1 MRTLFSENILSPT
14 PTPAPEQNKKNPF
27 ELSFHSSNPSVQ
39 NSSTTSS
46 HSSPKENDWLTS
58 YYREQ
63 QRFANEVHIQSNHS
77 YATSDA
83 ATRHQHVRRK
93 GNPKV
98 LFMGMRRSGKSSIQ
112 KVLFEKFSPAETLY
126 LDSSNKIESATM
138 ESFMKFESSEIPP
151 NIPYLSPDFDR
162 EAVFGS
168 AGALIWVL
176 DMQDEYFQSID
187 QLIKTASILMPAY
200 PRLNL
205 EVFIHKTDG
214 LSEEYKYDTFRD
226 VRQRVQD
233 ELSDAGF
240 SDRPVAFYQTNIFDH
255 SVYEAMSK
263 VVQKLLPQLPAMEA
277 LLNKLCS
284 SCRIQKAYLFDTV
297 SKIYLATDA
306 SPTFLKDYE
315 VCSDYVD
322 VIVDIKQIYGWQ
334 NRDQSLED
342 VAGENT
348 EKSSGDAV
356 GESLIT
362 YDKSGNTY
370 VYAREINDYLSLICV
385 MGQGSTADKRVLI
398 DYNVSVLHDALQQM
412 FKL

>member
-27 ELSFHSSNPSVQ
+27 ELSFASSGPSAH
-39 NSSTTSS
+39 NSSTASS
-46 HSSPKENDWLTS
+46 HNSPKENDWLTS

-63 QRFANEVHIQSNHS
+63 QRFANEVHIQSNQSH
-77 YATSDA
+77 ATQNAS
-83 ATRHQHVRRK
+83 TRPGHARRK

-126 LDSSNKIESATM
+126 LDPTNKIESATM
-138 ESFMKFESSEIPP
+138 SSFMNFESSEIPP

-162 EAVFGS
+162 EALFGGTTGS
-168 AGALIWVL
+168 VIWVL

-187 QLIKTASILMPAY
+187 ALIKTASFIMDNY
-200 PRLNL
+200 PRLNF
-205 EVFIHKTDG
+205 EVFVHKTDG

-233 ELSDAGF
+233 ELSDAGYG
-240 SDRPVAFYQTNIFDH
+240 DRSVAFYRTSIFDH

-284 SCRIQKAYLFDTV
+284 TCRTQKAYLFDTV
-297 SKIYLATDA
+297 SKIYLATDT

-322 VIVDIKQIYGWQ
+322 VIVDIKQIYGWH
-334 NRDQSLED
+334 
-342 VAGENT
+342 GPEN
-348 EKSSGDAV
+348 KHDSSDASSSSSAVV

-370 VYAREINDYLSLICV
+370 IYAREINEYLSLICV

-398 DYNVSVLHDALQQM
+398 DYNVSILNDALQQM
-412 FKL
+412 FAL